1 MKLFRLIFIVVVGIF
16 LIQSQALCQ
25 AVEPGLGFSLPMP
38 EDTKAREY
46 LGLTSGKTFTLG
58 QIRAE
63 VVIVQI
69 YSMYCPICQR
79 EVVDVNTMFNLTQE
93 NPALSDRIRFVGI
106 GAGNSSYEVDF
117 YKNKYD
123 VRFPL
128 FSDADFSIHK
138 QIKEVRT
145 PHFYGLRLGKD
156 NNYKVFY
163 SKSGEVEDPKIF
175 LDTLLVLSGI
185 DLSGTD
191 IKK

>member
-1 MKLFRLIFIVVVGIF
+1 MKLIRFIFIVVVSIF
-16 LIQSQALCQ
+16 LIQGQVLCQ
-25 AVEPGLGFSLPMP
+25 TNEPGLGFSLPVP
-38 EDTKAREY
+38 EDSKDREY
-46 LGLTSGKTFTLG
+46 LGLMPDKTFTLG
-58 QIRAE
+58 QIRAKI
-63 VVIVQI
+63 VIVQI
-69 YSMYCPICQR
+69 FSMYCPICQR
-79 EVVDVNTMFNLTQE
+79 EVVDVNTMFNLAQK

-106 GAGNSSYEVDF
+106 GAGNSAYEVDF

-145 PHFYGLRLGKD
+145 PHFFGLRLDKD
-156 NNYKVFY
+156 NNYTVFY

-175 LDTLLVLSGI
+175 LDTLINLSGI
-185 DLSGTD
+185 D